1 MKKFI
6 VIMSLLALPMF
17 LFSQSVEGTWKTFD
31 EKTGKEKSIVKVYK
45 NNGKLYGKVVK
56 VLSKQKG
63 TIPKCV
69 ECKGKLKNANIE
81 GMMIIYDLEL
91 KKGKW
96 QAKNGILDP
105 ENGKFYKCKLW
116 LESKNK
122 LSVRGQIGPIGRTQ
136 VWQRVK

>member
-1 MKKFI
+1 MKNFI
-6 VIMSLLALPMF
+6 LIIGLLALPMF

-31 EKTGKEKSIVKVYK
+31 EKTGEDKAIVEIYKSK
-45 NNGKLYGKVVK
+45 GKLYGKVVEVFDK
-56 VLSKQKG
+56 EHGVL
-63 TIPKCV
+63 KCIAC
-69 ECKGKLKNANIE
+69 EGELKNADIE
-81 GMMIIYDLEL
+81 GMTIIYDLEL

-96 QAKNGILDP
+96 QANNGILDP